1 MTLSNGE
8 TATDT
13 KEFDLTFG
21 NHPHIPLW
29 GDDPVTTVAVGTAY
43 NQTIK
48 AVDPDLMG
56 DTESGDEELTIVAQT
71 SGEIGETG
79 IMAVPLPSWLSTS
92 IGETIQEEI
101 EDKMKT
107 TSSIT
112 LSGTPS
118 EGDQGTTLIT
128 LVVTDS
134 YELSFIKVF
143 GLVVS

>member
-1 MTLSNGE
+1 
-8 TATDT
+8 
-13 KEFDLTFG
+13 
-21 NHPHIPLW
+21 
-29 GDDPVTTVAVGTAY
+29 
-43 NQTIK
+43 
-48 AVDPDLMG
+48 MG
-56 DTESGDEELTIVAQT
+56 DTESGEEELTIVAQT

-92 IGETIQEEI
+92 VGETTQEEI

-107 TSSIT
+107 TRSIT

-134 YELSFIKVF
+134 YGLSFIKVF
-143 GLVVS
+143 GLVVN